1 MQTEGTAPQRPLTSQ
16 EGSSGKAGR
25 GVSARPR
32 QAVPAAQE
40 SWEALRRARS
50 GGEEERR
57 GRVCPGPGELL
68 GPPAPRVASRHP
80 LGVSSLSSQGQQRLQ
95 LYSLGRLEPGR
106 EAPPR
111 LGTWHRVPGTRGA
124 SVCISGC
131 PHQEPQRQS
140 LCSPLAPAGQ
150 APQLWASKPPQLFLR
165 HVPPCSS
172 FLRSRSAAAQT
183 SPGSGLP
190 SAAG

>member
-1 MQTEGTAPQRPLTSQ
+1 MAA
-16 EGSSGKAGR
+16 GSW
-25 GVSARPR
+25 PDTP

-40 SWEALRRARS
+40 SWEALPRARS
-50 GGEEERR
+50 GGEEGRGKR

-68 GPPAPRVASRHP
+68 GPPAPRVASPHP

-106 EAPPR
+106 EAPPE

-140 LCSPLAPAGQ
+140 LCSPLAPAGR
-150 APQLWASKPPQLFLR
+150 APQLWASKPPQLFQDAFLLAPPSFGVAQQRLKPVLGLAFPPLLGDSEQVREPLR
-165 HVPPCSS
+165 I
-172 FLRSRSAAAQT
+172 SRS
-183 SPGSGLP
+183 PC
-190 SAAG
+190 